1 MLYSQWS
8 TGLSS
13 YFRIFSY
20 EARRKITIEQQPPF
34 EIYMREGEALSPS
47 LMIQNAVYGHQCWE
61 KCVIFHVTYSK
72 KYNRLWITWYKNVI
86 IWHICQRSRKT
97 KALNRQISDTSC
109 CMIDMILIISLILVR
124 LCFVQKSNVTLKKI
138 VFFDFCDICLTY
150 ISLCLLR
157 KIVLGE

>member
-1 MLYSQWS
+1 
-8 TGLSS
+8 
-13 YFRIFSY
+13 
-20 EARRKITIEQQPPF
+20 
-34 EIYMREGEALSPS
+34 MREGEALSPS

-109 CMIDMILIISLILVR
+109 CMKDMILIISLILVR

-138 VFFDFCDICLTY
+138 VFFDFCVICLTY
-150 ISLCLLR
+150 NFMSTEENSTWWINERNIDLLL
-157 KIVLGE
+157 LGYMVNLLDRGSYTDGRAVKMLS